1 MGADR
6 AGKEDPVMSQWEA
19 LNWLAAH
26 PGWHKTVV
34 IARGL
39 GKRRHQIGEN
49 LRTLADH
56 GDIQR
61 RLLGKGP
68 KAGLEW
74 SA

>member
-1 MGADR
+1 
-6 AGKEDPVMSQWEA
+6 MSQEDV
-19 LNWLAAH
+19 LRWLGAN

-39 GKRRHQIGEN
+39 GKRRRQIGET

-61 RLLGKGP
+61 RLLGKGR

-74 SA
+74 SI